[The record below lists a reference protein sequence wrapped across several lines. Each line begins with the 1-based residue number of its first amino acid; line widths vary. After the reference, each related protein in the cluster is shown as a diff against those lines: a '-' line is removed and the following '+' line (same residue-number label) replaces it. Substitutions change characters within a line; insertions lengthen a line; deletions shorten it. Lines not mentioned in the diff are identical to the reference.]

1 MHCFHGCSEFAACI
15 GTARGLLW
23 AGFLIYTFHYFHFLA
38 LDRKQK
44 FWLIDKL
51 FRLYSWSEN
60 VGSSHLDPLADKRFI
75 VVVLRV
81 IYSLLQRAWVL
92 IHKEVIDQWFERF
105 DDRGG
110 MNEKV
115 ELWVVLVVYELG
127 ARRVHL
133 IIILW
138 AIYNLSV
145 SD

>member
-1 MHCFHGCSEFAACI
+1 
-15 GTARGLLW
+15 
-23 AGFLIYTFHYFHFLA
+23 
-38 LDRKQK
+38 
-44 FWLIDKL
+44 
-51 FRLYSWSEN
+51 
-60 VGSSHLDPLADKRFI
+60 LADKRFI

-115 ELWVVLVVYELG
+115 ELWVILVVYKLR

>member
-1 MHCFHGCSEFAACI
+1 
-15 GTARGLLW
+15 
-23 AGFLIYTFHYFHFLA
+23 
-38 LDRKQK
+38 
-44 FWLIDKL
+44 
-51 FRLYSWSEN
+51 
-60 VGSSHLDPLADKRFI
+60 LADKRFV

-115 ELWVVLVVYELG
+115 ELWVILVVYKLR

>member
-1 MHCFHGCSEFAACI
+1 M
-15 GTARGLLW
+15 
-23 AGFLIYTFHYFHFLA
+23 
-38 LDRKQK
+38 
-44 FWLIDKL
+44 
-51 FRLYSWSEN
+51 
-60 VGSSHLDPLADKRFI
+60 
-75 VVVLRV
+75 
-81 IYSLLQRAWVL
+81 L

>member
-1 MHCFHGCSEFAACI
+1 
-15 GTARGLLW
+15 
-23 AGFLIYTFHYFHFLA
+23 
-38 LDRKQK
+38 
-44 FWLIDKL
+44 
-51 FRLYSWSEN
+51 
-60 VGSSHLDPLADKRFI
+60 LADKRFI